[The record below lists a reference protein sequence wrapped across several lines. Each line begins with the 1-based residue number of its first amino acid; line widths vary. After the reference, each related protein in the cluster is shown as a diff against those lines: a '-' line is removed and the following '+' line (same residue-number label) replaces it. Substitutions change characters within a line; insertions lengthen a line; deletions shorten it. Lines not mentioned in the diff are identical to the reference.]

1 MKKLFITIL
10 AIVYLGTSSGVV
22 LHMHYCMGKL
32 AELGFSAQSNKICSS
47 CGMVQ
52 STKKKGCCKD
62 ESSFVKNTSDQK
74 LNTNGFQFPQQWAIE
89 SSHQMMELPTPLMHE
104 VAVLIPASHAPPD
117 TGGPAVYIRVCS
129 FLI

>member
-1 MKKLFITIL
+1 MKKLLVTIL

-22 LHMHYCMGKL
+22 LHMHYCMGQL
-32 AELGFSAQSNKICSS
+32 AELGFSVKSSKVCSK
-47 CGMVQ
+47 CGMLQ

-74 LNTNGFQFPQQWAIE
+74 LDLNSFQLLQSFAIE
-89 SSHQMMELPTPLMHE
+89 TMHPLME
-104 VAVLIPASHAPPD
+104 TPAPMFQEIALLLPISHAPPD
-117 TGGPAVYIRVCS
+117 AGGPAVYIRVCS

>member
-1 MKKLFITIL
+1 MKKLLITIL

-32 AELGFSAQSNKICSS
+32 AELGFSAKTSSICSK
-47 CGMVQ
+47 CGMPQ

-74 LNTNGFQFPQQWAIE
+74 LDLNGFQFLQNFAIE
-89 SSHQMMELPTPLMHE
+89 EIHNLMETPTPLVKE
-104 VAVLIPASHAPPD
+104 IALILPISHAPPD
-117 TGGPAVYIRVCS
+117 PGGPAVYIRICS